1 MIMAITASTSH
12 QTLPEVGGTAVA
24 FDAIES
30 QCRQWATE
38 LGPHGVRV
46 LWLQT
51 TGLPEALADV
61 DLFPGYGTG
70 APMTRAELIE
80 WTRGKT
86 MLKRLTTLDE
96 LGNAA
101 AFAASDRAG
110 AMTAC
115 AVNLTCGAVPG

>member
-1 MIMAITASTSH
+1 MTK
-12 QTLPEVGGTAVA
+12 
-24 FDAIES
+24 
-30 QCRQWATE
+30 
-38 LGPHGVRV
+38 
-46 LWLQT
+46 
-51 TGLPEALADV
+51 ADF
-61 DLFPGYGTG
+61 L
-70 APMTRAELIE
+70 E

>member
-1 MIMAITASTSH
+1 
-12 QTLPEVGGTAVA
+12 VA

-51 TGLPEALADV
+51 TGLPEALADI
-61 DLFPGYGTG
+61 DLFPAYGTG
-70 APMTRAELIE
+70 APMTKAAFLE